1 MVTSSSPPPVST
13 PTSWITT
20 AANTDQLDYYGSIQN
35 ATENRIT
42 VNPSQE

>member
-1 MVTSSSPPPVST
+1 MNVYHGDVQFSATGL
-13 PTSWITT
+13 
-20 AANTDQLDYYGSIQN
+20 NTDQLDYYGSIQN